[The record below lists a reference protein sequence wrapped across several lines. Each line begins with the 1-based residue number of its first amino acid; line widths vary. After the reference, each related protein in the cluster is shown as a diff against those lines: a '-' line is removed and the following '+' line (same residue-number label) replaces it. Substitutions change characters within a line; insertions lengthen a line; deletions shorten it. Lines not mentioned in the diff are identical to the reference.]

1 MANCLLKSSMF
12 TEERSFLASPLFAC
26 RIDRID
32 LERRLSITEAA
43 VNPGNLVWSELM
55 RVLITGHKGY
65 IGTVMAP
72 LIADAGHE
80 VVGLDSDLFEQC
92 TFGRPPREFP
102 SIRKDIRDIEP
113 SDLEGFDAVI
123 HLAGLSND
131 PLGNLNPDLTYDIN
145 YHASVR
151 LARLA
156 KEVGVRRFLFSS
168 SCSTYGAAGDKIL
181 DETADFN
188 PVTPYGRSKVLVEQE
203 VAKLAGSNFSPTF
216 LRNATAYGVSP
227 RLRFDLV
234 LNNLT
239 AWALTTGRVF
249 IKSDGTP
256 WRPIVHIEDISRAFL
271 AVLNA
276 PLNMVHNQAFN
287 VGRTEENYQIRDLAE
302 IVKETVPGCTIEFAT
317 DAGPD
322 KRCYRADFSRI
333 VNALPAFQPKWDA
346 RRGARELYDAY
357 MKVGLRMEDFEGE
370 RYKRIDHIQRLLSSG
385 RLNASLRWQTS
396 DSVGVLQAKS
406 S

>member
-1 MANCLLKSSMF
+1 VETPDSRIVFDS
-12 TEERSFLASPLFAC
+12 EHRIHERQK
-26 RIDRID
+26 R
-32 LERRLSITEAA
+32 ER
-43 VNPGNLVWSELM
+43 M

-72 LIADAGHE
+72 LLADAGHE
-80 VVGLDSDLFEQC
+80 IVGLDSDLFEQC
-92 TFGRPPREFP
+92 TFGKGPREFP
-102 SIRKDIRDIEP
+102 SIRKDLRDVERA
-113 SDLEGFDAVI
+113 DLERFDAVV

-151 LARLA
+151 LAQLS
-156 KEVGVRRFLFSS
+156 KEAGVKRFLFSS

-181 DETADFN
+181 DETAEFN
-188 PVTPYGRSKVLVEQE
+188 PVTPYGRSKVLVEQD
-203 VAKLAGSNFSPTF
+203 VAKLADSSFSPVF

-239 AWALTTGRVF
+239 AWALTTGRVY

-271 AVLNA
+271 AALDA
-276 PLNMVHNQAFN
+276 PIEAIHNQAFN
-287 VGRTEENYQIRDLAE
+287 VGRTEENYQIRDLAQ
-302 IVKETVPGCTIEFAT
+302 IVKETVPGCAIEFAA

-333 VNALPAFQPKWDA
+333 RKALPGFQPQWDA

-357 MKVGLRMEDFEGE
+357 RKVELRLEDFEGA
-370 RYKRIDHIQRLLSSG
+370 RYKRIDHIQGLL
-385 RLNASLRWQTS
+385 ASAQLDTNLRWTTAE
-396 DSVGVLQAKS
+396 SVAVLQAKS
-406 S
+406 A